1 MNIYH
6 KSYICVKIVM
16 EEPILASEVETAKFF
31 IYLMF
36 MSMIS
41 FNFFI
46 EIEKQLKIVRLFADV
61 LCKIQSTK
69 YIVNKHS

>member
-1 MNIYH
+1 MNIDH

-61 LCKIQSTK
+61 NNIPM
-69 YIVNKHS
+69 